1 MKTDKERKFENI
13 VKEHKTTI
21 YTVCYMFSKDNEQV
35 QDLFQEV
42 LIRIWQGIDSFD
54 NKANIKTWIYR
65 ISLNTCISMQRKKR
79 IKTLSL
85 DMDINI
91 FEDDDE
97 DSKQIRMLYDRINLL
112 QPFDKAIVLLWL
124 ENQSYEDIS
133 LIMGISVKNVSVRL
147 LRIKEKLKTISND

>member
-35 QDLFQEV
+35 QDLFQEA

-79 IKTLSL
+79 IKTLPL

-112 QPFDKAIVLLWL
+112 QSFDKAIVLLWL

>member
-13 VKEHKTTI
+13 VKKHKTTI

-65 ISLNTCISMQRKKR
+65 ISLNTCISLQRKKR
-79 IKTLSL
+79 KKTLPL

-97 DSKQIRMLYDRINLL
+97 DSKQIRTLYDRINLL